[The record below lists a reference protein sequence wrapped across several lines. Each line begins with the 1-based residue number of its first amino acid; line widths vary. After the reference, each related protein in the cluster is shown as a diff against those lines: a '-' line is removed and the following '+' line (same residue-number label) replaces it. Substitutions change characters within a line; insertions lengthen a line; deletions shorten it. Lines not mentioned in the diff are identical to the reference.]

1 MDWIQQNIVNI
12 LIGGFVFWIVWKRFI
27 APKISG
33 VKSMAASNYLSFRD
47 QEHTLLDVRS
57 LAEWESGHPSK
68 AVHIALGEINSRIS
82 ELAKDKPLVVICA
95 SGNRSVVA
103 ATKLAQAGFDDVYNF
118 SGGMGSWQA
127 AGLPV
132 KAGRN

>member
-1 MDWIQQNIVNI
+1 MDWIQQNIINI
-12 LIGGFVFWIVWKRFI
+12 LIGTFVCWILWKRFI

-33 VKSMAASNYLSFRD
+33 VKSMSASDYQHFRHE
-47 QEHTLLDVRS
+47 EHTLLDVRS
-57 LAEWESGHPSK
+57 LGEWESGHSGK
-68 AVHIALGEINSRIS
+68 AVHISLGEINARMD

-118 SGGMGSWQA
+118 SGGMGSWLA

-132 KAGRN
+132 KSGK